1 MGTIYYIDFTFVG
14 NATKPDISELKGIK
28 WYWDKTNTSKDS
40 LCGNWNVKA
49 TLTNATIITY
59 NTNNFK
65 LSTNNISWENDPEI
79 NTGYG
84 YEFSQYDNYRFVK
97 FN

>member
-1 MGTIYYIDFTFVG
+1 MRFASSEIFE
-14 NATKPDISELKGIK
+14 DISELKGIK

-65 LSTNNISWENDPEI
+65 LSTNNIS
-79 NTGYG
+79 
-84 YEFSQYDNYRFVK
+84 FLSLC
-97 FN
+97 